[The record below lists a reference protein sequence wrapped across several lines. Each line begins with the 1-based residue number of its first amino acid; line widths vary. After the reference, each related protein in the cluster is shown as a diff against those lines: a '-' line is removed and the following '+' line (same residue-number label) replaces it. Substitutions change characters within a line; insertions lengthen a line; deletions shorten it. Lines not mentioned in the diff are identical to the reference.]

1 MTAVKEG
8 KVPFCSH
15 RAAAAGIASTICL
28 LALLAFVPNA
38 SAGISCRYVAA
49 GAEGASGNRIEIKL
63 TRFEEAVAVLPGPG
77 QNIQVT
83 DDQRMKPVRC
93 AGGKPTM
100 VNIDRVI
107 FTVDRRAAMSS
118 IFIARAPKFGPGATL
133 PEKGGKGITFVAR
146 GDSLSF
152 GIGGTD
158 GPDYVSMGM
167 LDKAAAVDFQPDGDF
182 ETVERSEIDAFVYAK
197 KFLNI
202 LVRGGLDYDSIVGGQ
217 YGVSHMPFDSWLK
230 VPTSIYGEEG
240 KDTLYGGNGMDYL
253 DGGTG
258 RDYLIGGPGADQLFG
273 GSGRDILIGSG
284 GRDEIDSTDGVP
296 GEQVDCGPGKDL
308 ARMDLKD
315 QDKGCE
321 SFRFP

>member
-197 KFLNI
+197 KSLEMT
-202 LVRGGLDYDSIVGGQ
+202 VRAGLEYDMVIAKPNYQ
-217 YGVSHMPFDSWLK
+217 TPFDGPLE
-230 VPTSIYGEEG
+230 VPVSLYGEEG
-240 KDTLYGGNGMDYL
+240 RDQLWGGNGSD
-253 DGGTG
+253 
-258 RDYLIGGPGADQLFG
+258 LIDGGPGGDFLMGYAGADHFVG
-273 GSGRDILIGSG
+273 GPGRDFFTGGG
-284 GRDEIDSTDGVP
+284 GRDEIDSTDGIP
-296 GEQVDCGPGKDL
+296 GEELDCGPGSDL
-308 ARMDLKD
+308 AIMDRQD
-315 QDKGCE
+315 QKKSCE
-321 SFRFP
+321 KVRFP

>member
-1 MTAVKEG
+1 MTAG
-8 KVPFCSH
+8 SR
-15 RAAAAGIASTICL
+15 RATVAAAGMASALFL
-28 LALLAFVPNA
+28 LGLLAFASNA
-38 SAGISCRYVAA
+38 SAGISCKYVAA
-49 GAEGASGNRIEIKL
+49 GADGPGGNRIEIRL

-83 DDQRMKPVRC
+83 DDQRMKPVKC

-100 VNIDRVI
+100 VNIGRVI
-107 FTVDRRAAMSS
+107 FTVDRKASMSS
-118 IFIARAPKFGPGATL
+118 VFIARAPKFGPGATP
-133 PEKGGKGITFVAR
+133 PEEGGKGITFVAR
-146 GDSLSF
+146 GHSLSF
-152 GIGGTD
+152 GVGGTA

-167 LDKAAAVDFQPDGDF
+167 LGKAAAVDFQPDGDF

-202 LVRGGLDYDSIVGGQ
+202 LVKGGLDYDSIVGGQ
-217 YGVSHMPFDSWLK
+217 YGVSQMPFDSWLK

-273 GSGRDILIGSG
+273 GSGRDILVGSG